1 MKKNQEKNFITGF
14 ISKMIP
20 SMIAGQLVGTICT
33 VIDTALA
40 GRFLGDQAMA
50 AEGMGTPIFL
60 FIAALSSVMAAGN
73 ANICSNLSGKGEA
86 KEISRVFSMSIFVS
100 VTFSICVT
108 VLILLLLDPICVLLG
123 LSKGTELFTLSKQ
136 YIAGYVLMMPAAALV
151 MVMPRMLQLEGD
163 NKTSLIALFV
173 LFISDMI
180 LDMVNIFIIRGGVF
194 GMALA
199 TTISF
204 YIASAIIIIAFVRK
218 RHIVRFSFKNM
229 GFKYFLK
236 VLSYG
241 TPALVNSLCL
251 GLVSGCINK
260 AFLTFGS
267 ESYVAA
273 CTVVVRIGDLFLGC
287 GLAMCELVSM
297 ITGVTNG
304 EEDRSGLAQIIRY
317 SVSKMSKIYFF
328 LIIVALLLANVLVLP
343 FTSNSE
349 TINMAAFGLRIFS
362 LQLIF
367 HGIFECFIGYYRGIQ
382 RFMLGNM
389 MLILMTV
396 FSALVAFCLPQFVG
410 VNGIWF
416 SYVIAKG
423 LSVLAVLI
431 MSAVYSKRAP
441 FKAESLLMKPDDF
454 GISQENYLEE
464 NIYSTKELTD
474 YCARVAAFVHEHGGD
489 RRQTFFISLCIEEIG
504 RNVIDYGFDG
514 EDHVMAIKVISRD
527 GRFGIRVR
535 DDCRSFNPEDFYEIH
550 KDDDKM
556 NNFGIRL
563 VFNLAED
570 VSYMNTLSLN
580 NLLVKL

>member
-1 MKKNQEKNFITGF
+1 MKKTREKNFIIGF
-14 ISKMIP
+14 INRMIP

-108 VLILLLLDPICVLLG
+108 ALILLFLDPICVMLG
-123 LSKGTELFTLSKQ
+123 LTKGTDLFFLSKK

-163 NKTSLIALFV
+163 NKTSLVALFL
-173 LFISDMI
+173 LFISDMV
-180 LDMVNIFIIRGGVF
+180 LDIINIFVVHGGVF

-204 YIASAIIIIAFVRK
+204 YLASAVIVIAFVRK
-218 RHIVRFSFKNM
+218 KHIVKFSFRKM
-229 GFKYFLK
+229 GFEYFLK
-236 VLSYG
+236 VLSFG
-241 TPALVNSLCL
+241 TPALVNSLCI
-251 GLVSGCINK
+251 GLVSGCVNKSFLIN
-260 AFLTFGS
+260 GS

-273 CTVVVRIGDLFLGC
+273 CTVVVRVGDLFLGC

-297 ITGVTNG
+297 IAGVVNG
-304 EEDRSGLAQIIRY
+304 EEDRKGLAQIIKF
-317 SVSKMSKIYFF
+317 SVRKMSGIYFV
-328 LIIVALLLANVLVLP
+328 LIIVALLLANILVLP

-349 TINMAAFGLRIFS
+349 TISMAAFGLRIFS
-362 LQLIF
+362 LQLVF

-382 RFMLGNM
+382 RFMLGNL
-389 MLILMTV
+389 MLILMTI
-396 FSALVAFCLPQFVG
+396 FSAAASFGLPQLVG

-416 SYVIAKG
+416 SYAIAKG
-423 LSVLAVLI
+423 LSVLAVLVI
-431 MSAVYSKRAP
+431 SVIHSHKTP
-441 FKAESLLMKPDDF
+441 FKAENLLMKPVDF
-454 GISQENYLEE
+454 GIPQDNYIEQS
-464 NIYSTKELTD
+464 IYSMKELTD
-474 YCARVAAFVHEHGGD
+474 YCELVTEFVRGHGGD
-489 RRQTFFISLCIEEIG
+489 SRQAFFLPLCIEEIG
-504 RNVIDYGFDG
+504 RNVIEYGFDG
-514 EDHVMAIKVISRD
+514 EDHEMAIKVIYKD

-535 DDCRSFNPEDFYEIH
+535 DDCKSFNPEDFYRIH
-550 KDDDKM
+550 KGDDKIE
-556 NNFGIRL
+556 NFGIRL

-570 VSYMNTLSLN
+570 VSYINTLNLN

>member
-1 MKKNQEKNFITGF
+1 MKKNKEKNFIIGF
-14 ISKMIP
+14 INRMIP

-100 VTFSICVT
+100 VTFSIFVT
-108 VLILLLLDPICVLLG
+108 ILILLFLDPICVMLG
-123 LSKGTELFTLSKQ
+123 LRKGTNLFILSKQ

-163 NKTSLIALFV
+163 NKTSLVALV
-173 LFISDMI
+173 LLFISDMI
-180 LDMVNIFIIRGGVF
+180 LDVVNIFVVHGGVF

-204 YIASAIIIIAFVRK
+204 YLASAVIVIAFVRK
-218 RHIVRFSFKNM
+218 RHIVKFSLKNM
-229 GFKYFLK
+229 GFEYFLK
-236 VLSYG
+236 ALSYG

-260 AFLTFGS
+260 SFLINGS

-273 CTVVVRIGDLFLGC
+273 CTVVVRVGDLFLGF

-297 ITGVTNG
+297 ITGVVNG
-304 EEDRSGLAQIIRY
+304 EEDRKGLADIIRF
-317 SVSKMSKIYFF
+317 SVGKMNRIYFV
-328 LIIVALLLANVLVLP
+328 LIIVALLLANILVLP
-343 FTSNSE
+343 FTSNSD
-349 TINMAAFGLRIFS
+349 TIRMAAFGLRIFS
-362 LQLIF
+362 LQLLF

-382 RFMLGNM
+382 RFMLGNV
-389 MLILMTV
+389 MLILMTI
-396 FSALVAFCLPQFVG
+396 FSAAVAFGLPHLVG

-416 SYVIAKG
+416 SYAIAKG
-423 LSVLAVLI
+423 LSVLAI
-431 MSAVYSKRAP
+431 MIISAIYSHKSP
-441 FKAESLLMKPDDF
+441 LKSENLLMKSEEF
-454 GISQENYLEE
+454 GIPQENYIEQ

-474 YCARVAAFVHEHGGD
+474 YCESVTAFVRGHGGD
-489 RRQTFFISLCIEEIG
+489 NRQAFFIPLCIEEIG
-504 RNVIDYGFDG
+504 RNVIEYGFDG
-514 EDHVMAIKVISRD
+514 GDHVMAIKVIFKD

-535 DDCRSFNPEDFYEIH
+535 DDCKSFDPEEFYKIH
-550 KDDDKM
+550 KGDDKID
-556 NNFGIRL
+556 NFGIRL
-563 VFNLAED
+563 VFSLAED
-570 VSYMNTLSLN
+570 VSYMNTLNLN